1 MPLPPNF
8 SEWEHLQNQI
18 ENLHNRRVMQFFRR
32 QPDDDISTP
41 KASLKH
47 ACLIKDNDTAQI
59 VLMRQWLFEITA
71 GHAASLHP
79 PIYGIPLTDYEPDR
93 KFKPQV
99 KLVFSGRDGTDDS
112 ATNRS
117 SWISGEITFRL
128 MNETSESIDR
138 SKAVTLALNIK
149 QEFTRPNPAVWRK
162 GWFKAT
168 YQDLERGYDLRLFVR
183 DEAMAMDLC
192 RKVVGIQNHTFNE
205 DFFQFI
211 THDRNFPADP
221 GTHRVY
227 GQTLKKPRR
236 RPRVDINFRYAQLLI
251 WGRGKAVNLVD
262 TTGRLKQAIE
272 YV

>member
-1 MPLPPNF
+1 MNLPPNF
-8 SEWEHLQNQI
+8 SEWEHLQNHIQT
-18 ENLHNRRVMQFFRR
+18 LHNRRVQQFFRR

-41 KASLKH
+41 KSALKH

-59 VLMRQWLFEITA
+59 VLMRQWLFEVTA

-99 KLVFSGRDGTDDS
+99 KLMFGGLDPGNTNG
-112 ATNRS
+112 TNRNAL
-117 SWISGEITFRL
+117 ITGEITFRL
-128 MNETSESIDR
+128 MNETSESINR

-149 QEFTRPNPAVWRK
+149 QEFTRPQLFTWRK

-168 YQDLERGYDLRLFVR
+168 YQDLERGYDLRLLVR
-183 DEAMAMDLC
+183 DELAAKDLC
-192 RKVVGIQNHTFNE
+192 RKVVGIQNHPFDE
-205 DFFQFI
+205 DFFQFVL
-211 THDRNFPADP
+211 HDRNYPTDP

-227 GQTLKKPRR
+227 GQTIKKPRR
-236 RPRVDINFRYAQLLI
+236 RPRVDVQFRYAQLLI

-262 TTGRLKQAIE
+262 TTGRLRQAIE
-272 YV
+272 SV